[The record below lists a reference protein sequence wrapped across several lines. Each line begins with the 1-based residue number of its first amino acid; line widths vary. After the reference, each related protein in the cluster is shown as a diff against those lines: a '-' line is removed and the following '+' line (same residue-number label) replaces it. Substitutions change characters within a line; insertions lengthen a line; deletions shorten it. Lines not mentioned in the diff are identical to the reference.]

1 MLVEHINNVNMIKKR
16 GRNIIIRRGTIKVS
30 FFDTSLFND
39 KVYDEDITRVIVK
52 SDFDFDDDMG
62 SHFSEYP
69 NLKGFRMANSYSEF
83 EVHDD
88 IMYMRLSEKA
98 IRKSIGW
105 NCGFFDYNNNVS
117 TQITEGLVLVCCPPK
132 INHKDIVLHKD
143 CTVIYGSAF
152 EGCDLNSLTIPS
164 TFRYGCPAAFTNL
177 TVKTLY
183 VPNKLNVFLESSHNN
198 VNKDVIVECIDGD
211 GTTKEKICSWWKSAI
226 TGEY

>member
-1 MLVEHINNVNMIKKR
+1 MIKKR
-16 GRNIIIRRGTIKVS
+16 GRNIIIRRDTIKAS
-30 FFDTSLFND
+30 SLDTSLFD
-39 KVYDEDITRVIVK
+39 EKVYDEDITRVIVK

-62 SHFSEYP
+62 PHFSEYP
-69 NLKGFRMANSYSEF
+69 NLKEFRMAINHSEF

-88 IMYMRLSEKA
+88 IMYMRLSENA

-152 EGCDLNSLTIPS
+152 EGCNLNSLTISSSFPPALTLSPKALTAMPPS
-164 TFRYGCPAAFTNL
+164 SLSTCKIMSGVQCTWSRKAMSTPAWVTIYRPLLAACSMI
-177 TVKTLY
+177 KRQRG
-183 VPNKLNVFLESSHNN
+183 SS
-198 VNKDVIVECIDGD
+198 K
-211 GTTKEKICSWWKSAI
+211 
-226 TGEY
+226 